1 MLKNEGINLESI
13 LTLTKVMEVLL
24 DSGKVTAKDV
34 KRVLILTAIK
44 LEQSLTLLYF
54 FVFGEMNDL

>member
-34 KRVLILTAIK
+34 KRVLFLTAIK

>member
-34 KRVLILTAIK
+34 KRVLFLTAIK

-54 FVFGEMNDL
+54 FCFRRNE